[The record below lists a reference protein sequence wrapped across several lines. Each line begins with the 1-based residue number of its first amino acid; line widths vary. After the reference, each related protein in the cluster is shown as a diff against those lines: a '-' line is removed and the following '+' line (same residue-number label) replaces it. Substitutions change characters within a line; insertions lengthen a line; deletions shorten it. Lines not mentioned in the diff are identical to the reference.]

1 MLSFLQLGHSSAQ
14 PVHFTPA
21 GEQVL
26 LHMSNFVSFLPEL
39 ICLQIKLPL
48 ELLNVLP

>member
-1 MLSFLQLGHSSAQ
+1 MLSFLQLGHSSTQ

-21 GEQVL
+21 GEHVL
-26 LHMSNFVSFLPEL
+26 LQMSNFVPFMPEL

-48 ELLNVLP
+48 ELLKVLP